1 MRTFNVYLGKKLID
15 IVFYDNTCN
24 AEYVK
29 STLVNHDGYD
39 CNIVVK
45 EGTCAQLCYV
55 SKITIYGVLQ
65 VT

>member
-45 EGTCAQLCYV
+45 EGTCA
-55 SKITIYGVLQ
+55 
-65 VT
+65 